1 MVSIN
6 IFAVIVALIVYTIL
20 GMLWYGP
27 LFGKTWMALKGL
39 SESDMKSPESKQAEI
54 AGYISSL
61 LSGLIALL
69 TTAYLID
76 LAGVTGALPGLL
88 FGALLGFGLI
98 AMTMVGEAA
107 WNSTPWALVTINAGY
122 RIIGLALGGLMIGV
136 W

>member
-6 IFAVIVALIVYTIL
+6 IFAVIVALIVYMIL

-61 LSGLIALL
+61 LSGLIA
-69 TTAYLID
+69 
-76 LAGVTGALPGLL
+76 
-88 FGALLGFGLI
+88 
-98 AMTMVGEAA
+98 MTMVGEAA